1 METLERIEIKT
12 CKKRNLNYITNIQI
26 LKNYGHIRKYLE
38 WKSFI
43 VEILTRVGVIFP
55 NYEDHLLDKKKISK
69 CFSGNFHE
77 MLCPLN
83 YTSKECPW
91 QYHSSQD
98 NKYFIDLIILTWN
111 GKIRVT
117 NKKDPNSPVI
127 TANQTKDIT
136 CSVVNNFIHSTVSK
150 IKYQLNNFLLD
161 SAPKRATVTELTW
174 IICSHFQKEQKS
186 KV

>member
-12 CKKRNLNYITNIQI
+12 CKKNLNYITNFQI
-26 LKNYGHIRKYLE
+26 LKNHGHIRKYLE

-83 YTSKECPW
+83 YTSKECPL
-91 QYHSSQD
+91 SM
-98 NKYFIDLIILTWN
+98 
-111 GKIRVT
+111 
-117 NKKDPNSPVI
+117 
-127 TANQTKDIT
+127 A
-136 CSVVNNFIHSTVSK
+136 VS
-150 IKYQLNNFLLD
+150 FF
-161 SAPKRATVTELTW
+161 SG
-174 IICSHFQKEQKS
+174 
-186 KV
+186 

>member
-98 NKYFIDLIILTWN
+98 DKYFIDLIILTWN

-127 TANQTKDIT
+127 KANQTKDIT

-150 IKYQLNNFLLD
+150 IKYQLNDFQMD
-161 SAPKRATVTELTW
+161 SSPKRYTYRAYMDNLL
-174 IICSHFQKEQKS
+174 SFS
-186 KV
+186 KGV